1 MKPSSELLTILTP
14 PSFAT
19 PHTVGADAV
28 AGGNFPGQPYPTPMD
43 EYKSLILQIN
53 VPLSLLQPESIKE
66 KLPVLLYI
74 HGGGFVLGKIDLQHN
89 TAYMVE
95 QSILDDQPVIGVSI
109 QYRLGPLGFL
119 YTPEGERNFGFYDQ
133 RNALLW
139 VQRFIAGFG
148 GNKGKVTAFGESA
161 GAMSICYHL
170 LTKVPETGPLFKRA
184 VLMSGSIAPSMAP
197 FTLPEAEKVFEN
209 LLETLSIEE
218 RGEAALEKLR
228 ALDVQKIVEACSEII
243 SVGGQFSFVEDSN
256 WFGHKESVTWER
268 MPELMGKCE
277 WVDEIVLGTTG
288 FEVPPRHPSFPSLR
302 TKHRRVPCFSRA
314 SPSSPPPISQPPYP
328 LNLAPRTLPQS

>member
-1 MKPSSELLTILTP
+1 
-14 PSFAT
+14 
-19 PHTVGADAV
+19 
-28 AGGNFPGQPYPTPMD
+28 MD

-53 VPLSLLQPESIKE
+53 VPLTLLQPDSIKE

-74 HGGGFVLGKIDLQHN
+74 HGGGFVLGKIDLQHS

-95 QSILDDQPVIGVSI
+95 QSVLDGQPVIGASI

-133 RNALLW
+133 RTALLW
-139 VQRFIAGFG
+139 VQKFIAGFG
-148 GNKGKVTAFGESA
+148 GDKGKVTAFGESA
-161 GAMSICYHL
+161 GSMSICYHML
-170 LTKVPETGPLFKRA
+170 AKAPETGALFKRA

-197 FTLPEAEKVFEN
+197 FTLSEAEKVFEN

-256 WFGHKESVTWER
+256 WFGHEESVTWER
-268 MPELMGKCE
+268 LPELMGKCE
-277 WVDEIVLGTTG
+277 WIDEIVLGVTG
-288 FEVPPRHPSFPSLR
+288 FEVPSHHPSFPNLH
-302 TKHRRVPCFSRA
+302 TKQHRVPCSSRP
-314 SPSSPPPISQPPYP
+314 SPSSPPLISQLPYP
-328 LNLAPRTLPQS
+328 LNSALRTLPQSWKHIMLPPPWTITSFSPPHSAG